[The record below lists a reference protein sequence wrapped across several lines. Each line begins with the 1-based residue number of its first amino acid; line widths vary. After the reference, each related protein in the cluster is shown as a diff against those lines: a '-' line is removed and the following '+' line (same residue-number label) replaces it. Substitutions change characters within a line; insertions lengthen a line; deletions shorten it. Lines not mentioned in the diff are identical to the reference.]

1 MGQRMRQAT
10 PNLAGVPMTKMNPT
24 GEQAAHVS
32 STPAQGVETSG
43 VAISVEHA
51 TKFFPRTNSIV
62 FNDLNLVV
70 KRNEVLSIVGPSG
83 CGKTTLLRCIDGL
96 ASLTSGVIRVDGDPV
111 LRPTTKTVMVF
122 QHFGLLPWQTVE
134 KNVAFGLRMAGVKK
148 PDWKPRVAEAIAA
161 VGLQG
166 SERSYPTEL
175 SGGMRQRVGLAR
187 ALAMDPEVFLM
198 DEPFASV
205 DAQTRQVLQD
215 QLLDIWNRAPRT
227 MVFIT
232 HSIEEALVVGDRV
245 AVLSPRPARIK
256 ELLDV
261 PFDRPRTMR
270 DVLASPVLGELREH
284 VWEVLQFATKAQD

>member
-1 MGQRMRQAT
+1 MKVPPSGQQ
-10 PNLAGVPMTKMNPT
+10 PT
-24 GEQAAHVS
+24 HSS
-32 STPAQGVETSG
+32 STPAPGPDTPS

-51 TKFFPRTNSIV
+51 TKVFPRTNSVV
-62 FNDLNLVV
+62 FNDLNMVV
-70 KRNEVLSIVGPSG
+70 NRNEAFSIVGPSG

-96 ASLTSGVIRVDGDPV
+96 TELTSGVIRVDGDPV
-111 LRPTTKTVMVF
+111 VGPTTKTVMVF

-148 PDWKPRVAEAIAA
+148 PEWGPRVADAIET
-161 VGLQG
+161 VGLRG
-166 SERSYPTEL
+166 VEKSYPTEL

-187 ALAMDPEVFLM
+187 ALAMDSDVFLM

-245 AVLSPRPARIK
+245 AVLSPRPARVK
-256 ELLDV
+256 EVLDV
-261 PFDRPRTMR
+261 PFGRPRSMR

-284 VWEVLQFATKAQD
+284 VWDLLQFPTRSQT